1 MSSEIYKAA
10 ITVAT
15 DSVHFVK
22 LAAKAMKQT
31 EWWKLGRSEFKTNST
46 NVSDRPCKI
55 CHQDLV
61 CKEIPFVC

>member
-22 LAAKAMKQT
+22 LAAKVMEQT
-31 EWWKLGRSEFKTNST
+31 EWWKLG
-46 NVSDRPCKI
+46 
-55 CHQDLV
+55 
-61 CKEIPFVC
+61 

>member
-22 LAAKAMKQT
+22 LAAKVMKQT
-31 EWWKLGRSEFKTNST
+31 EWWKLDWSEFQTKTDCCIST
-46 NVSDRPCKI
+46 QFPDKFNKCVR
-55 CHQDLV
+55 
-61 CKEIPFVC
+61 

>member
-31 EWWKLGRSEFKTNST
+31 EWWKLDRSGQTKTNCCIFT
-46 NVSDRPCKI
+46 QFSDKFNKCVR
-55 CHQDLV
+55 
-61 CKEIPFVC
+61 